1 MHPASPPPYRLPLLA
16 PPPRTRTHNQPRS
29 QLLLPFPLPTHPP
42 PQRPQASSLSHQ
54 DRHPHFHLATGPRAG
69 REQRN
74 ACCASQEV
82 GPELCPRL
90 ASRGPLG
97 RRIARSTCRHKTHKT
112 QTHKTHKTQTH
123 KTHKTQTHS
132 IQTKGTQDIHRH
144 TDTMTHRQPVAVSC
158 ASTHAHASHSSA
170 RARAHARTHA
180 RTLSPEDTTDA
191 AGVVAVKSVTVIGR

>member
-123 KTHKTQTHS
+123 S

-170 RARAHARTHA
+170 RARTHARTHA